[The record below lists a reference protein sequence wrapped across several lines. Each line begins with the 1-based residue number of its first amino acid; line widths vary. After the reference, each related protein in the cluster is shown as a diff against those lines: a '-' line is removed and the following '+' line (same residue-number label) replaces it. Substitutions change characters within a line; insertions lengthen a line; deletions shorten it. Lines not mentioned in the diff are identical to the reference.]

1 MFLAIKQHKPLS
13 PTACL
18 TYDALENHN
27 QNTLPL
33 PSCTLLNIALEER
46 VGSLSA
52 IPVMLPPSTHS
63 SKRSRTSSPTR
74 LSDTQYRGGHL
85 RRAKICHYT
94 DTSIF
99 HNLTDYDLHQVS
111 ERLWRE
117 AEWTEALYA
126 AINDLKPAEFEAV
139 HWRGDLKPPVQ
150 NPRPTIPRKRSQL
163 LQLLQGN
170 ATADGLYQS
179 TDSPRAIEPTI
190 PVVKLKDPR
199 PDICVGLSDDSLA
212 DALRSTKDRYI
223 AQSLLLDMQ
232 DTSTL
237 ISDPHVTPLG
247 LRFSFFDSR
256 GKGRCNRREPLPSP
270 EPSCSGLSGLRD
282 GQDPIEKN
290 HDNVEASNE
299 SGQAS
304 PNIELN
310 MVFSITT
317 EGPVHELWIHFRER
331 TWRTTLK
338 DGSLNFLRHLSA
350 ILRWGNGEFKD
361 QIISVLKDL

>member
-33 PSCTLLNIALEER
+33 PPCTLLNIALEER

-52 IPVMLPPSTHS
+52 IPVMPPPSTHS

-111 ERLWRE
+111 ERLWSKSKELERKPSGE

-163 LQLLQGN
+163 HQLLQGN

-199 PDICVGLSDDSLA
+199 PDIYIGLSDDSLA
-212 DALRSTKDRYI
+212 DALRSTKGRYI

-237 ISDPHVTPLG
+237 ISDPHVTPLS
-247 LRFSFFDSR
+247 LRFSFFDS
-256 GKGRCNRREPLPSP
+256 
-270 EPSCSGLSGLRD
+270 LRD
-282 GQDPIEKN
+282 GQDPIEEN

-361 QIISVLKDL
+361 QIISVLRDL